1 MKLTINGNAKEIE
14 PVENLEQLVQILV
27 EKNQGLI
34 VELNDNIITRDAWK
48 RQTVQDGDAIEL
60 IRFVGGG

>member
-1 MKLTINGNAKEIE
+1 MNLTINGNAKEIE
-14 PVENLEQLVQILV
+14 PVENLEQLVQTLV
-27 EKNQGLI
+27 EKAQGLI

-48 RQTVQDGDAIEL
+48 EQAVRDGDVIEL